1 MTTPI
6 ITQLQKLSQR
16 PHARFYCPG
25 HKGGKGADI
34 ALIDLL
40 GGRAL
45 DVDLPEL
52 PELDNLFAPEGV
64 IKEAQELTAPVFGAD
79 NSWFLINGSTCGII
93 ASILATCGEG
103 DKIVLPRNVHQSAI
117 FGLILSGAIPIFV
130 NPEYDSNFNLCY
142 GISPQQITKV
152 LKENHDIKAVLI
164 VSPTYEG
171 ICSNISEIA
180 KITHQYNIPLLVDEA
195 HGAHLHFHDDLPSSA
210 LSGGADVVIQS
221 THKVLG
227 ALTQASMIH
236 LQGNLVKKERI
247 SEVLRLLQSS
257 SPNYLLLA
265 SLDAVRQQMAREGR
279 ELLTKTIDLAKLA
292 RNELKKLDYLQVF
305 QRPSPQNNFFD
316 LDITRL
322 TINVNKLSLN
332 GYEIDDIFHQ
342 QLGVSCE
349 FPTATNLTFIISIG
363 NTEKDIKMLINA
375 CQQIAIYQTNQSKNY
390 LIPYSPLSDFKMSP
404 RQAFWAT
411 KTSVNFADSINHI
424 CAETICPYPPGIPL
438 LMPGEV
444 ITAEI
449 VDYLTFLPQW
459 GATVTG
465 ADHNS
470 IQIVKNN

>member
-6 ITQLQKLSQR
+6 ISQLQTLSQR

-34 ALIDLL
+34 ALLSLL

-45 DVDLPEL
+45 DADLPEL
-52 PELDNLFAPEGV
+52 PELDNLFAPAGV
-64 IKEAQELTAPVFGAD
+64 IKEAQELTAPVFGAK
-79 NSWFLINGSTCGII
+79 NSWFLINGSTCGVI
-93 ASILATCGEG
+93 ASILATCGKG

-117 FGLILSGAIPIFV
+117 FGLILSGAMPIFIS
-130 NPEYDSNFNLCY
+130 PEYDSNFNVCY
-142 GISPQQITKV
+142 GVSPRQITKI
-152 LKENHDIKAVLI
+152 LNENDDIKAVLI
-164 VSPTYEG
+164 VSPSYEG

-195 HGAHLHFHDDLPSSA
+195 HGAHFHFHDNLPSSA
-210 LSGGADVVIQS
+210 LSCGADVVIQS

-236 LQGNLVKKERI
+236 LQGDLVKKERI

-265 SLDAVRQQMAREGR
+265 SLDAVREQMAREGK
-279 ELLTKTIDLAKLA
+279 ELLTKTINLATLA
-292 RNELKKLDYLQVF
+292 RNELEKFDYLQVL
-305 QRPSPQNNFFD
+305 QRPSPQDNFFD

-322 TINVNKLSLN
+322 TINVNNLSLN
-332 GYEIDDIFHQ
+332 GYEIDDIFHRE
-342 QLGVSCE
+342 LGVSCE
-349 FPTATNLTFIISIG
+349 LPTATNLTFIISIG
-363 NTEKDIKMLINA
+363 NTETDIKMLINA
-375 CQQIAIYQTNQSKNY
+375 CEKIAPYQTNQVKNY
-390 LIPYSPLSDFKMSP
+390 LIPPQPLSHVKMSP
-404 RQAFWAT
+404 RQAFWAS
-411 KTSVNFADSINHI
+411 KISVTFADSINHI

-444 ITAEI
+444 ITREI
-449 VDYLTFLPQW
+449 IDYLTLLQEW

-465 ADHNS
+465 ADHNF
-470 IQIVKNN
+470 IQIVKSL